1 MISAIVFL
9 PLLGAIGAGF
19 FALTGNDRGGFIV
32 SIGAM
37 VLSMILGWV
46 AFITMAVPGLTK
58 R

>member
-37 VLSMILGWV
+37 ILSMILGWV
-46 AFITMAVPGLTK
+46 AFITMAVPGMTK